1 MVFYSILRMVVHL
14 FYGMF
19 VCACI
24 LPFLSPSTRQARIRR
39 WSAGLVKICGIK
51 IVVRSD
57 IGSGAGGGN
66 ADGQSQALIVSN
78 HVSWLDIFVIN
89 SLQPCRF
96 VAKSDIRRW
105 PLIGWL
111 CARTGTIFIA
121 RGKPADVRMIFQNM
135 VASIRAGDRIAVFPE
150 GTTAAQGE
158 LLPFHANL
166 FEAAIDAGVPVQ
178 PYAVRYRDRT
188 GRLDPAVNFIGDMTI
203 AESILSILRAR
214 GLTAELIVLAQIPV
228 AGLHRRAV
236 AAATRE
242 AIGSALGKP

>member
-1 MVFYSILRMVVHL
+1 MVAHL

-24 LPFLSPSTRQARIRR
+24 LPFLKPATRQARIRR
-39 WSAGLVKICGIK
+39 WSAGLVGICGIK

-57 IGSGAGGGN
+57 VGSDAGGAGDVIAG
-66 ADGQSQALIVSN
+66 AQSQALIVSN

-121 RGKPADVRMIFQNM
+121 RGKPADVRLIFQNM

-178 PYAVRYRDRT
+178 PYAVRYRDRD

-228 AGLHRRAV
+228 AGLHRRVV

-242 AIGSALGKP
+242 AIGNALGKP

>member
-1 MVFYSILRMVVHL
+1 MVAHL

-24 LPFLSPSTRQARIRR
+24 MPFLSPSTRQARIRR

-66 ADGQSQALIVSN
+66 ADRQSQALIVSN

-121 RGKPADVRMIFQNM
+121 RGKPADVRLIFQNM
-135 VASIRAGDRIAVFPE
+135 VASITAGDRIAVFPE

-178 PYAVRYRDRT
+178 PYAVRYVDRE
-188 GRLDPAVNFIGDMTI
+188 GLLNPAVNFIGDTSI
-203 AESILSILRAR
+203 AQSILSILKAR
-214 GLTAELIVLAQIPV
+214 GLTAELMVLPQIASEGV
-228 AGLHRRAV
+228 RRRELAV
-236 AAATRE
+236 VTRE
-242 AIGSALGKP
+242 AISAALELGAR

>member
-1 MVFYSILRMVVHL
+1 MIFYSICRMVLHL
-14 FYGMF
+14 FYGLF
-19 VCACI
+19 VCACF
-24 LPFLSPSTRQARIRR
+24 LPFLKPAARQERIRR
-39 WSAGLVKICGIK
+39 WSAGLVGICGIK

-57 IGSGAGGGN
+57 GGDADGAGR
-66 ADGQSQALIVSN
+66 QSQALMVSN

-89 SLQPCRF
+89 ALQPCRF
-96 VAKSDIRRW
+96 VAKSDIRGW

-121 RGKPADVRMIFQNM
+121 RGKPADVRLIFQNM

-178 PYAVRYRDRT
+178 PYAVRYLDRN
-188 GRLDPAVNFIGDMTI
+188 GRLDPAVNFIGDTSI

-214 GLTAELIVLAQIPV
+214 GLTAELIVLPQIPV

-242 AIGSALGKP
+242 AIGSALGRS